1 MQQLWL
7 RRLLRAQWDVWAE
20 CGDYVLC
27 ESTEL
32 FFLNEQLIFNKGKE
46 PDGVWALENGPLVV
60 YRSVRVSVSLTGE
73 LTV

>member
-7 RRLLRAQWDVWAE
+7 VRARWDVWAE

-32 FFLNEQLIFNKGKE
+32 FFFFLNEQLIFNKGKE
-46 PDGVWALENGPLVV
+46 PDGVWALENGPWVV
-60 YRSVRVSVSLTGE
+60 YRSVRVSVCLTGE